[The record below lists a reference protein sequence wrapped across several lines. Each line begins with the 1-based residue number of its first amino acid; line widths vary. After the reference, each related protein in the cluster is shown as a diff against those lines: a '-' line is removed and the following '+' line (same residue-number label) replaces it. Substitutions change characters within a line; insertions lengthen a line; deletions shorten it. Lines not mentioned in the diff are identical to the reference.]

1 LPNHR
6 KIPSLVVQNGTV
18 LDEKEMIRDMRTW
31 MKKGKGSVRKV
42 ILMVWT
48 MLPPDIIGARIEVY
62 DYNNG
67 EGKLT
72 QELVSRRII
81 KCN

>member
-1 LPNHR
+1 
-6 KIPSLVVQNGTV
+6 
-18 LDEKEMIRDMRTW
+18 